1 MVIEGSAVMKRK
13 RDRFFR
19 SYGGDGTERFSE
31 KILAE
36 VFKINRGGDI
46 MIVEEILRIKAII
59 EANFNQSEV
68 VLLELLRRLVLIAVS
83 FNTLKE
89 TMIGMSVKSLTK
101 HNSKRVCELA
111 RYLITKWRRK
121 VDEWLIASEAA
132 TAAATKE
139 VVTVSSASDVIL
151 IDEEERLKRNE
162 DGFCG
167 SDGGSDDTE
176 AFPEENAEQNNKII
190 AEIFRIN
197 RGGDIMILE
206 ELLRITEV
214 IKANFDHSEVA
225 LLESLRRL
233 QLMAVSVDTLKE
245 TQIGISVKGL
255 TKHSSKRV
263 RDIAMYLITE
273 WRRRVDEWLVASE
286 AATSALTSAVTKDV
300 VKGSSASDVLIEEEE
315 ERLKAKMEVTKRK
328 LKEGYQRAENAKK
341 QRRARVMELKDL
353 PNQGF
358 CNCKSFGNNGLISV

>member
-1 MVIEGSAVMKRK
+1 MVIEGSAVMKRN
-13 RDRFFR
+13 RDRFFG
-19 SYGGDGTERFSE
+19 SYGGDGTQRFPE

-46 MIVEEILRIKAII
+46 RIVEEVLRIKAII
-59 EANFNQSEV
+59 GANFNQSEV

-89 TMIGMSVKSLTK
+89 TMIGMSVKGLTK
-101 HNSKRVCELA
+101 HNSKRVRELA
-111 RYLITKWRRK
+111 RYLITKWRRR
-121 VDEWLIASEAA
+121 VDEWSIASEA
-132 TAAATKE
+132 AAATKE
-139 VVTVSSASDVIL
+139 VVTVSSASDVLLL

-206 ELLRITEV
+206 ELLRIKEV
-214 IKANFDHSEVA
+214 IKANFDQSEVA

-273 WRRRVDEWLVASE
+273 WRRRVDEWLIASE

-315 ERLKAKMEVTKRK
+315 EERLKAKMEATKRK